1 MLSLLL
7 TSWPRNLL
15 QKMQGCSL
23 FKCYSLVMQLLSN
36 NQRTKNLATE
46 LSEFSKKPNHFDD
59 GINCIA
65 FQVIV
70 PEGFFFLEVEKN

>member
-1 MLSLLL
+1 
-7 TSWPRNLL
+7 
-15 QKMQGCSL
+15 
-23 FKCYSLVMQLLSN
+23 MQLLSN
-36 NQRTKNLATE
+36 SQRTKNLVTE